1 VIHHAMSY
9 ITTELNNYL
18 NLRSPADPFD
28 RVVMSSLYDLDGS
41 VNTGAREKVVF
52 LLTNIEEDRVYQ
64 SNEIY
69 KKRDDGV
76 SEQVSP
82 EARVNL
88 YMLFI
93 ANMAI
98 YKESVKTISNVISF
112 FQAKNSFSYSNIP
125 ELAGI
130 EGRFVLDLF
139 TLTFEQQNH
148 LWGTLGAKYVP
159 SVMYKASML
168 TIQDARVEAEI
179 PPIEKVYIN
188 E

>member
-1 VIHHAMSY
+1 LIHHAMSY
-9 ITTELNNYL
+9 ITTELNSYL
-18 NLRSPADPFD
+18 NLRSPADPSD
-28 RVVMSSLYDLDGS
+28 RVVMSSLYDLDGG
-41 VNTGAREKVVF
+41 VNTVAKEKVVF
-52 LLTNIEEDRVYQ
+52 LLANIEEDRVYQ

-69 KKRDDGV
+69 KKRDDGSSAKV
-76 SEQVSP
+76 NHET
-82 EARVNL
+82 RVNL

-93 ANMAI
+93 ANMSI
-98 YKESVKTISNVISF
+98 YKESVKTVSNIISF
-112 FQAKNSFSYSNIP
+112 FQAKSSFSYSDIP
-125 ELAGI
+125 ELADI

-168 TIQDARVEAEI
+168 SIHDVRVEAEI
-179 PPIEKVYIN
+179 PLVEKVYIN